1 MLHSDSRH
9 QETSLCSAAL
19 LEQQTSLKGLHA
31 RKPLLAMGLSYL
43 PKIWSWKGSITIMF
57 IHGQCMQSMCGFQW
71 FAVSCFTFHEFQELA
86 LANWNQCASNKKFAA
101 WMAGRVGFQVKIQ
114 LYIRGYPWILQSTIQ
129 PSPTCH
135 INKQESLSMC
145 VTSNKENLWKSGTVY
160 TATHEFHSLSTTW
173 NRTWNRWNVDGLD
186 VTWTVVQAVPA
197 PHLLTPLV
205 RKVQGAEKFSLV
217 QPAILKKIFPNGS
230 NRFKWCLK
238 YPLVN

>member
-43 PKIWSWKGSITIMF
+43 PKIWSWKGSITIKASFMVNVCS
-57 IHGQCMQSMCGFQW
+57 QCVVNIVVTPSYSTIFHHDALRQGFQW
-71 FAVSCFTFHEFQELA
+71 FAVSCFTFHEFEELA

-135 INKQESLSMC
+135 INKQESLSLF

-160 TATHEFHSLSTTW
+160 TATHQFHTLSTTW
-173 NRTWNRWNVDGLD
+173 NR
-186 VTWTVVQAVPA
+186 Q
-197 PHLLTPLV
+197 
-205 RKVQGAEKFSLV
+205 
-217 QPAILKKIFPNGS
+217 KK
-230 NRFKWCLK
+230 WMA
-238 YPLVN
+238 